1 LSASEFSQTVN
12 NLPLWDTKVT
22 SFSLPS
28 GIYLTLADIQH
39 GSHTPSMVTKLLNWR
54 KSNPEVATPIWQGL
68 NKKNLLVTELLIKL
82 QGLYELDNEGYE
94 SSLNWASSINF
105 DKVIT
110 LLNKFYQLL
119 ITFL

>member
-1 LSASEFSQTVN
+1 
-12 NLPLWDTKVT
+12 
-22 SFSLPS
+22 
-28 GIYLTLADIQH
+28 
-39 GSHTPSMVTKLLNWR
+39 MVTKLLNWR